1 MAGIVGT
8 LSDDTAVD
16 SIFICHV
23 ICLAVCSGI
32 HTDSH
37 ITSICT
43 FQSKKQ
49 FYGIVSCFV
58 CIYLILQIISA
69 AGSITQF
76 VDPSKFGEFSNCGT
90 FCNTKICVGCR
101 IGHTCHFTVSL
112 NLSAG
117 SCIGISAFCQII
129 KACFFID
136 FYFFG
141 SCVSDIVTATYIVAS
156 DIHV

>member
-1 MAGIVGT
+1 MAGIVVT
-8 LSDDTAVD
+8 LSNNAVVD
-16 SIFICHV
+16 GICVCH
-23 ICLAVCSGI
+23 IISLAVCPCIHADCHVTGI
-32 HTDSH
+32 R
-37 ITSICT
+37 T

-76 VDPSKFGEFSNCGT
+76 IDPSKFGEFTNCGA

-141 SCVSDIVTATYIVAS
+141 SCVSDIVTTTYIVAS
-156 DIHV
+156 NIHV